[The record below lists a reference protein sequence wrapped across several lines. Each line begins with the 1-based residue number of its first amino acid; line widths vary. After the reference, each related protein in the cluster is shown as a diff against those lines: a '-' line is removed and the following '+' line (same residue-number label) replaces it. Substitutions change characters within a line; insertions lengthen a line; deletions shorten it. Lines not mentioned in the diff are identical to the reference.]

1 MVAQGNSAGSRSLA
15 DKLNYLFS
23 TLESQGRPTTLDEV
37 VAGIRASGGS
47 VSRGTLNHLRLGRTT
62 NPSKATLEDIARFF
76 QVPVSYLLDDPYAQV
91 STEELEVLQ
100 VVRQADIADLV
111 RAIGHLRPAT
121 RRALEQVVA
130 DLRAMPTPGHTE
142 RTDRP

>member
-1 MVAQGNSAGSRSLA
+1 MAQGDSARSRSLA

-23 TLESQGRPTTLDEV
+23 TLEAEGRPSTLDEV

-47 VSRGTLNHLRLGRTT
+47 VSRGTLNHLRLGRTP

-100 VVRQADIADLV
+100 VVRQAEIADLV

-130 DLRAMPTPGHTE
+130 DLRVMQASGPTE
-142 RTDRP
+142 RTERP

>member
-1 MVAQGNSAGSRSLA
+1 MAHGDSVGPRSLA
-15 DKLNYLFS
+15 DKLNYLFG
-23 TLESQGRPTTLDEV
+23 TLESEGRPSTLDKV

-100 VVRQADIADLV
+100 VVRRADIADLV
-111 RAIGHLRPAT
+111 RAIGHLRPST

-130 DLRAMPTPGHTE
+130 DLRAMPTPGPTK
-142 RTDRP
+142 RQGRS

>member
-1 MVAQGNSAGSRSLA
+1 MVAQGDSARSRSLA

-23 TLESQGRPTTLDEV
+23 TLEAEGKPSTLDEV

-91 STEELEVLQ
+91 STEELEVLH
-100 VVRQADIADLV
+100 VVRQAEIADLV

-130 DLRAMPTPGHTE
+130 DLRVMQASGPTE
-142 RTDRP
+142 RTERP

>member
-1 MVAQGNSAGSRSLA
+1 MRSQGDSARSPSLA

-23 TLESQGRPTTLDEV
+23 TLEAEGRPSTLDEV

-76 QVPVSYLLDDPYAQV
+76 RVPASYLLDDPYAQV
-91 STEELEVLQ
+91 STEDLEVLQ
-100 VVRQADIADLV
+100 VVRQAGIADLV

-130 DLRAMPTPGHTE
+130 DLRAMQASGFTE
-142 RTDRP
+142 RTDRR

>member
-1 MVAQGNSAGSRSLA
+1 MVAQGDSARSRSLA

-23 TLESQGRPTTLDEV
+23 TLEAEGKPSTLDEV

-100 VVRQADIADLV
+100 VVRQAEIADLV

-130 DLRAMPTPGHTE
+130 DLRVMQASGPTE
-142 RTDRP
+142 RTERP

>member
-1 MVAQGNSAGSRSLA
+1 MVAQGDSARSRSLA

-23 TLESQGRPTTLDEV
+23 TLEAEGRPSTLDEV

-91 STEELEVLQ
+91 STEDLEVLQ
-100 VVRQADIADLV
+100 VVRQAEIADLV

-130 DLRAMPTPGHTE
+130 DLRAMQASGPTE

>member
-1 MVAQGNSAGSRSLA
+1 MVAQGDSARSRSLA

-23 TLESQGRPTTLDEV
+23 TLEAEGKPSTLDEV

-91 STEELEVLQ
+91 STEELEVLH
-100 VVRQADIADLV
+100 VVRQAEIADLV
-111 RAIGHLRPAT
+111 RAIGHLRPAA

-130 DLRAMPTPGHTE
+130 DLRVMQASGPTE
-142 RTDRP
+142 RTERP